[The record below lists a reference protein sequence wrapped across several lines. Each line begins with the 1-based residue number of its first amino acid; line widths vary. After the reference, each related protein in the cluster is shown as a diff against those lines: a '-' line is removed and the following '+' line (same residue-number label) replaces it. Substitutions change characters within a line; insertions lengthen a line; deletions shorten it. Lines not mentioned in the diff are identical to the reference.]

1 MSQKISSKQQQI
13 MNNVLG
19 VNMTKWRTCFS
30 SVSYYGYKLD
40 ILKSGV
46 QKYLRRREFDKMIW
60 CVAEIYLFQVL
71 QTTEQHKKAT
81 KGIISN
87 LLNRLIVMMDEE
99 MLFAECDTYLMIRRY
114 MEMFE
119 KGKRGD
125 FSLLYKICHLMVFQ
139 SRMLRRN
146 SDIRAYFKHAM
157 MNENSGIEPP
167 ESIIDAA
174 NFKEQDVDKF
184 YFENFKAYFK
194 MEDKAEAVKC
204 YYWMFKIFM
213 GKRDGNVKRFRR
225 KENIY
230 MIWEFLFSRKN
241 IMSDP
246 RLKRCLEYRLGEF
259 HKKKR
264 GERFIFLTASIDTAL
279 FKNAESDFN
288 MNLEKWLNEK
298 IECQEKL
305 GGSSP
310 EEIIDTVY
318 KNRVYME
325 MDDYVV
331 DMHCSLGRKLGKGK
345 KDFAIEGSLVIDE
358 DKQFY
363 VQEWRKRYN
372 SEKFKPKIKKGK
384 KKKIKVENKIEIK
397 VEKKE
402 EKKEKK
408 EKTAREIERA
418 AKYKMIKK
426 MRGKVNFEDLEAKL
440 ECVGDIDI
448 NKITLCSEKTCGNKV
463 MCFEYEG
470 KIWKESRKSMFYN
483 RDYCVIDEC
492 KELFGLR
499 KIGMKRVLADFRLE
513 KKDKT
518 KKTWKNNWHKVLIE
532 KDDEKVVYCIMNK
545 ITHINW
551 NVPMEISNIKHSF
564 KNGECR
570 RHLKEF
576 AKIGVFRGIFRC
588 SDFNCRN
595 VLVGCD
601 KSYLEDYF
609 VSIDEGDIG
618 KRLDIIGKREG
629 WLIKAL
635 NKDKTIINEILNELT
650 YQHTKIIMSLE
661 MMERYKFG
669 FELINQVNENWKNL
683 KKDLEKEGVEF

>member
-1 MSQKISSKQQQI
+1 MNIIEYSKQQQI

-30 SVSYYGYKLD
+30 SISYYGYKLD

-125 FSLLYKICHLMVFQ
+125 FSMLYKICYLLCK

-167 ESIIDAA
+167 ASLIDEA
-174 NFKEQDVDKF
+174 NFSEQDVDKF

-194 MEDKAEAVKC
+194 MEDKNEAVKC

-213 GKRDGNVKRFRR
+213 GKRDGNVRRFRR

-246 RLKRCLEYRLGEF
+246 RLKKCLEYRLGEF
-259 HKKKR
+259 HKKSR
-264 GERFIFLTASIDTAL
+264 GERFIFLTASIDIAL
-279 FKNAESDFN
+279 FQTAEFDFN
-288 MNLEKWLNEK
+288 MNLEKWLDGNNLMTD
-298 IECQEKL
+298 L
-305 GGSSP
+305 GWSSP
-310 EEIIDTVY
+310 EKIIDKVY

-345 KDFAIEGSLVIDE
+345 KDFAIEGSLVVDE

-363 VQEWRKRYN
+363 VKEWRRRYN
-372 SEKFKPKIKKGK
+372 SEKCKPKVKKNK
-384 KKKIKVENKIEIK
+384 KKKAKAEEKKQEIVEEK

-402 EKKEKK
+402 KKK
-408 EKTAREIERA
+408 KTAREIERA
-418 AKYKMIKK
+418 EKYKMIKQ
-426 MRGKVNFEDLEAKL
+426 MRGKPNFDDLEKDLEFIDAKN
-440 ECVGDIDI
+440 IDVDGI
-448 NKITLCSEKTCGNKV
+448 KLCTDLTCGNKV

-470 KIWKESRKSMFYN
+470 KIWKEGRKSMYYN
-483 RDYCVIDEC
+483 RDYCVLDEC
-492 KELFGLR
+492 KELFGLE
-499 KIGMKRVLADFRLE
+499 KIGMKRVLSNFRLE
-513 KKDKT
+513 RSDRSKKSWVDNW
-518 KKTWKNNWHKVLIE
+518 KKVSWGPCVGDNKGAKNN
-532 KDDEKVVYCIMNK
+532 VVYCVMDK
-545 ITHINW
+545 
-551 NVPMEISNIKHSF
+551 VEPGEEIGKH
-564 KNGECR
+564 KKR
-570 RHLKEF
+570 MLADRKLLKEF
-576 AKIGVFRGIFRC
+576 AKIGVFRGIFRV
-588 SDFNCRN
+588 SDFNGRN
-595 VLVGCD
+595 VLTKGED
-601 KSYLEDYF
+601 KL

-618 KRLDIIGKREG
+618 KRLDIIGGREK
-629 WLIKAL
+629 WLIGAL

-669 FELINQVNENWKNL
+669 FELINEVENNWKNL
-683 KKDLEKEGVEF
+683 KSDLIKEGVEF

>member
-1 MSQKISSKQQQI
+1 MNIIEDSKQQQI
-13 MNNVLG
+13 MNNVVG

-30 SVSYYGYKLD
+30 SISYYGYKLD

-119 KGKRGD
+119 KGNRGD
-125 FSLLYKICHLMVFQ
+125 FSMLFKICHLLCK

-167 ESIIDAA
+167 ASIIDAA
-174 NFKEQDVDKF
+174 NFSEQDVDKF

-194 MEDKAEAVKC
+194 MEDKNEAVKC

-213 GKRDGNVKRFRR
+213 GKRDGNVRRFRR

-246 RLKRCLEYRLGEF
+246 RLKKCLEYRLGEF
-259 HKKKR
+259 HKKSR
-264 GERFIFLTASIDTAL
+264 GERFIFLTASIDIAL
-279 FKNAESDFN
+279 FQTAECDFN
-288 MNLEKWLNEK
+288 MNLEKWLDGNN
-298 IECQEKL
+298 L
-305 GGSSP
+305 MTDWGWSSP
-310 EEIIDTVY
+310 EKIIDKVY

-345 KDFAIEGSLVIDE
+345 KDFAIEGSLVVDE

-363 VQEWRKRYN
+363 VKEWRRRYN
-372 SEKFKPKIKKGK
+372 SAKCKPKVKKSK
-384 KKKIKVENKIEIK
+384 KKKAKAEEKKQEIVEEK

-402 EKKEKK
+402 KKK
-408 EKTAREIERA
+408 KTAREIERA
-418 AKYKMIKK
+418 EKYKMIKQ
-426 MRGKVNFEDLEAKL
+426 MRGKPNFDDLEKDLEFIDAKN
-440 ECVGDIDI
+440 IDVDGI
-448 NKITLCSEKTCGNKV
+448 KLCTDLTCGNKV

-470 KIWKESRKSMFYN
+470 KIWKEGRKSMYYN
-483 RDYCVIDEC
+483 RDYCVLDEC
-492 KELFGLR
+492 KELFGLE
-499 KIGMKRVLADFRLE
+499 KIGMKRVLSNFRLE
-513 KKDKT
+513 RSDRSKKSWADNW
-518 KKTWKNNWHKVLIE
+518 KKVSWGPCVGDNKGAKNN
-532 KDDEKVVYCIMNK
+532 VVYCVMDK
-545 ITHINW
+545 
-551 NVPMEISNIKHSF
+551 VEPGEEIGKH
-564 KNGECR
+564 KKR
-570 RHLKEF
+570 MLADRKLLKEF
-576 AKIGVFRGIFRC
+576 AKIGVFRGIFRV
-588 SDFNCRN
+588 SDFNGRN
-595 VLVGCD
+595 VLTKGED
-601 KSYLEDYF
+601 KL

-618 KRLDIIGKREG
+618 KRLDIIGGREK
-629 WLIKAL
+629 WLISAL
-635 NKDKTIINEILNELT
+635 NKDKTIINEVLNELT
-650 YQHTKIIMSLE
+650 YDHTKIIMSLE

-669 FELINQVNENWKNL
+669 FDLINEVENNWKNL
-683 KKDLEKEGVEF
+683 KSDLIKEGIEF

>member
-1 MSQKISSKQQQI
+1 MSQKISSKKEQI
-13 MNNVLG
+13 MSNVLG
-19 VNMTKWRTCFS
+19 ANMTKWRTCFS

-46 QKYLRRREFDKMIW
+46 QKYLRRREFDKMVW

-71 QTTEQHKKAT
+71 QSTEQHKKAT

-99 MLFAECDTYLMIRRY
+99 MLFAECDTYLIIRRY

-125 FSLLYKICHLMVFQ
+125 FSILYKICHLLVFQ
-139 SRMLRRN
+139 SKMLRRN

-167 ESIIDAA
+167 ASIIDAE
-174 NFKEQDVDKF
+174 NVKEQDVDKF

-194 MEDKAEAVKC
+194 LDDKNEAVKC

-372 SEKFKPKIKKGK
+372 SEKFKPKVKKGK
-384 KKKIKVENKIEIK
+384 KKKIKVRIK
-397 VEKKE
+397 
-402 EKKEKK
+402 
-408 EKTAREIERA
+408 
-418 AKYKMIKK
+418 
-426 MRGKVNFEDLEAKL
+426 
-440 ECVGDIDI
+440 
-448 NKITLCSEKTCGNKV
+448 
-463 MCFEYEG
+463 
-470 KIWKESRKSMFYN
+470 
-483 RDYCVIDEC
+483 
-492 KELFGLR
+492 
-499 KIGMKRVLADFRLE
+499 
-513 KKDKT
+513 
-518 KKTWKNNWHKVLIE
+518 
-532 KDDEKVVYCIMNK
+532 
-545 ITHINW
+545 
-551 NVPMEISNIKHSF
+551 
-564 KNGECR
+564 
-570 RHLKEF
+570 
-576 AKIGVFRGIFRC
+576 
-588 SDFNCRN
+588 
-595 VLVGCD
+595 
-601 KSYLEDYF
+601 
-609 VSIDEGDIG
+609 
-618 KRLDIIGKREG
+618 
-629 WLIKAL
+629 
-635 NKDKTIINEILNELT
+635 
-650 YQHTKIIMSLE
+650 
-661 MMERYKFG
+661 
-669 FELINQVNENWKNL
+669 
-683 KKDLEKEGVEF
+683 

>member
-1 MSQKISSKQQQI
+1 MSQKINIKKEQI
-13 MNNVLG
+13 MSNILG
-19 VNMTKWRTCFS
+19 ANMTKWRTCFS

-46 QKYLRRREFDKMIW
+46 QKYLRRREFDKMVW

-71 QTTEQHKKAT
+71 QSTEQHKKAT

-99 MLFAECDTYLMIRRY
+99 MLFAECDTYLIIRRY

-125 FSLLYKICHLMVFQ
+125 FSILYKICHLLVFQ
-139 SRMLRRN
+139 SKMLRRN

-157 MNENSGIEPP
+157 MNENSGIVPP
-167 ESIIDAA
+167 ESIIDAV
-174 NFKEQDVDKF
+174 NVKEQDVDKF

-194 MEDKAEAVKC
+194 LDDKNEAVKC

-213 GKRDGNVKRFRR
+213 GKRDGNVRRFRR

-246 RLKRCLEYRLGEF
+246 RLKKCLEYRLGEF

-264 GERFIFLTASIDTAL
+264 GERFIFLTASIDIAL

-288 MNLEKWLNEK
+288 MNFGKWLTEK

-372 SEKFKPKIKKGK
+372 SEKFKPKVKKGK
-384 KKKIKVENKIEIK
+384 KKKIKVNKKEEK
-397 VEKKE
+397 VEEKV

-426 MRGKVNFEDLEAKL
+426 MRGKANFDDLEKDLEFIDAKN
-440 ECVGDIDI
+440 IDVDGI
-448 NKITLCSEKTCGNKV
+448 KLCTDLTCGNKV

-470 KIWKESRKSMFYN
+470 KIWKEGRKSMYYN
-483 RDYCVIDEC
+483 RDYCVLDEC
-492 KELFGLR
+492 KELFGLE
-499 KIGMKRVLADFRLE
+499 KIGMKRVLSNFRLE
-513 KKDKT
+513 RSNRSKKSWVDNW
-518 KKTWKNNWHKVLIE
+518 KKVSWGPCVGDNKDAKNN
-532 KDDEKVVYCIMNK
+532 VVYCVMDK
-545 ITHINW
+545 
-551 NVPMEISNIKHSF
+551 VEPGEEIGKHKKRMLSDR
-564 KNGECR
+564 KL
-570 RHLKEF
+570 LKEF
-576 AKIGVFRGIFRC
+576 AKIGVFRGIFRV
-588 SDFNCRN
+588 SDFNGRN
-595 VLVGCD
+595 VLTKGED
-601 KSYLEDYF
+601 KL

-669 FELINQVNENWKNL
+669 FDLINEVNENWGNL
-683 KKDLEKEGVEF
+683 KKDLIKEGIEF

>member
-1 MSQKISSKQQQI
+1 MNTIEDSKQQQI

-30 SVSYYGYKLD
+30 SISYYGYKLD

-114 MEMFE
+114 MEIFE

-125 FSLLYKICHLMVFQ
+125 FSMLFKICHLLCK

-167 ESIIDAA
+167 ASIIDAA
-174 NFKEQDVDKF
+174 NFSEQEVDKF

-194 MEDKAEAVKC
+194 MEDKNEAVKC

-213 GKRDGNVKRFRR
+213 GKRDGNVRRFRR

-246 RLKRCLEYRLGEF
+246 RLKKCLEYRLGEF
-259 HKKKR
+259 HKKSR
-264 GERFIFLTASIDTAL
+264 GERFIFLTASIDIAL
-279 FKNAESDFN
+279 FQTAECDFN
-288 MNLEKWLNEK
+288 MNLEKWLDGE
-298 IECQEKL
+298 L
-305 GGSSP
+305 PWGWSSP
-310 EEIIDTVY
+310 EKIIDKVY

-345 KDFAIEGSLVIDE
+345 KDFAIEGSLVVDE

-363 VQEWRKRYN
+363 VKEWRRRYN
-372 SEKFKPKIKKGK
+372 SAKCKPKVKKSK
-384 KKKIKVENKIEIK
+384 KKKAKTE
-397 VEKKE
+397 EKKQE
-402 EKKEKK
+402 IVEKKEKK
-408 EKTAREIERA
+408 KKTAREIERA
-418 AKYKMIKK
+418 EKYKMIKQ
-426 MRGKVNFEDLEAKL
+426 MRGKPNFDDLEKDLEFIDAKN
-440 ECVGDIDI
+440 IDVDEI
-448 NKITLCSEKTCGNKV
+448 KLCTDLTCGNKV

-470 KIWKESRKSMFYN
+470 KIWKEGRKSMYYN
-483 RDYCVIDEC
+483 RDYCVLDEC
-492 KELFGLR
+492 KELFGLE
-499 KIGMKRVLADFRLE
+499 KIGMKRVLSNFRLE
-513 KKDKT
+513 RSDRSKKSWVDNW
-518 KKTWKNNWHKVLIE
+518 KKVSWGPCVGDNKGAKNN
-532 KDDEKVVYCIMNK
+532 VVYCVMDK
-545 ITHINW
+545 
-551 NVPMEISNIKHSF
+551 VEPGEEIGKH
-564 KNGECR
+564 KKR
-570 RHLKEF
+570 MLVDRKLLKEF
-576 AKIGVFRGIFRC
+576 AKIGVFRGIFRV
-588 SDFNCRN
+588 SDFNGRN
-595 VLVGCD
+595 VLTKGED
-601 KSYLEDYF
+601 KL

-618 KRLDIIGKREG
+618 KRLDIIGGREK
-629 WLIKAL
+629 WLIGAL

-650 YQHTKIIMSLE
+650 YDHTKIIMSLE

-669 FELINQVNENWKNL
+669 FELINEVENNWKNL
-683 KKDLEKEGVEF
+683 KSDLEKEGVKF

>member
-1 MSQKISSKQQQI
+1 MSQKISSEKEQI
-13 MNNVLG
+13 MSNVLG

-46 QKYLRRREFDKMIW
+46 QKYLRRREFDKMVW

-71 QTTEQHKKAT
+71 QTTEQHQKAT

-125 FSLLYKICHLMVFQ
+125 FSILYKICHLLSG

-157 MNENSGIEPP
+157 MNENSGIEAPA
-167 ESIIDAA
+167 SIIDAA
-174 NFKEQDVDKF
+174 NFSDQDVDKF

-194 MEDKAEAVKC
+194 MEDKNEAVNC

-213 GKRDGNVKRFRR
+213 GKRDGNVRRFRR

-246 RLKRCLEYRLGEF
+246 RLKKCLEYRLGEF
-259 HKKKR
+259 HKKSR
-264 GERFIFLTASIDTAL
+264 GERFIFLTASIDIAL
-279 FKNAESDFN
+279 FENAEADFN
-288 MNLEKWLNEK
+288 MNLEKWLTEK
-298 IECQEKL
+298 IEKFEFL
-305 GGSSP
+305 GR
-310 EEIIDTVY
+310 EEIIDKVY

-345 KDFAIEGSLVIDE
+345 KDFAIEGSLVVDE

-363 VQEWRKRYN
+363 VKKWRRRYN
-372 SEKFKPKIKKGK
+372 SAKCKPKVKKSK
-384 KKKIKVENKIEIK
+384 KKKAKAEEKKEEK

-402 EKKEKK
+402 KKK
-408 EKTAREIERA
+408 KTAREIERA
-418 AKYKMIKK
+418 EKYKMIKK
-426 MRGKVNFEDLEAKL
+426 MRGKPNFDDLEKDLDFIDAKN
-440 ECVGDIDI
+440 IDV
-448 NKITLCSEKTCGNKV
+448 NKIKLCTDLTCGNKV

-470 KIWKESRKSMFYN
+470 KIWKEGRKSMHYN
-483 RDYCVIDEC
+483 RDYCVLDEC
-492 KELFGLR
+492 KELFGLE
-499 KIGMKRVLADFRLE
+499 KIGMKRVLSNFRLE
-513 KKDKT
+513 RSDRSKKSWVDNW
-518 KKTWKNNWHKVLIE
+518 KKVSWGPCVGDNKDAKNN
-532 KDDEKVVYCIMNK
+532 VVYCVMDK
-545 ITHINW
+545 
-551 NVPMEISNIKHSF
+551 VEPGEEIGKH
-564 KNGECR
+564 KKR
-570 RHLKEF
+570 MLADRKLLKEF
-576 AKIGVFRGIFRC
+576 AKIGAFRGIFRV
-588 SDFNCRN
+588 SDFNGRN
-595 VLVGCD
+595 VLTKGED
-601 KSYLEDYF
+601 KL

-618 KRLDIIGKREG
+618 KRLDIIGGREK
-629 WLIKAL
+629 WLIGAL

-669 FELINQVNENWKNL
+669 FELINEVENNWKNL
-683 KKDLEKEGVEF
+683 KSDLIKEGIEF

>member
-1 MSQKISSKQQQI
+1 
-13 MNNVLG
+13 MN
-19 VNMTKWRTCFS
+19 TIEDS
-30 SVSYYGYKLD
+30 ISYYGYKLD

-114 MEMFE
+114 MEIFE

-125 FSLLYKICHLMVFQ
+125 FSMLFKICHLLCK

-167 ESIIDAA
+167 ASIIDAA
-174 NFKEQDVDKF
+174 NFSEQEVDKF

-194 MEDKAEAVKC
+194 MEDKNEAVKC

-213 GKRDGNVKRFRR
+213 GKRDGNVRRFRR

-246 RLKRCLEYRLGEF
+246 RLKKCLEYRLGEF
-259 HKKKR
+259 HKKSR
-264 GERFIFLTASIDTAL
+264 GERFIFLTASIDIAL
-279 FKNAESDFN
+279 FQTAECDFN
-288 MNLEKWLNEK
+288 MNLEKWLDGE
-298 IECQEKL
+298 L
-305 GGSSP
+305 PWGWSSP
-310 EEIIDTVY
+310 EKIIDKVY

-345 KDFAIEGSLVIDE
+345 KDFAIEGSLVVDE

-363 VQEWRKRYN
+363 VKEWRRRYN
-372 SEKFKPKIKKGK
+372 SAKCKPKVKKSK
-384 KKKIKVENKIEIK
+384 KKKAKTE
-397 VEKKE
+397 EKKQE
-402 EKKEKK
+402 IVEKKEKK
-408 EKTAREIERA
+408 KKTAREIERA
-418 AKYKMIKK
+418 EKYKMIKQ
-426 MRGKVNFEDLEAKL
+426 MRGKPNFDDLEKDLEFIDAKN
-440 ECVGDIDI
+440 IDVDEI
-448 NKITLCSEKTCGNKV
+448 KLCTDLTCGNKV

-470 KIWKESRKSMFYN
+470 KIWKEGRKSMYYN
-483 RDYCVIDEC
+483 RDYCVLDEC
-492 KELFGLR
+492 KELFGLE
-499 KIGMKRVLADFRLE
+499 KIGMKRVLSNFRLE
-513 KKDKT
+513 RSDRSKKSWVDNW
-518 KKTWKNNWHKVLIE
+518 KKVSWGPCVGDNKGAKNN
-532 KDDEKVVYCIMNK
+532 VVYCVMDK
-545 ITHINW
+545 
-551 NVPMEISNIKHSF
+551 VEPGEEIGKH
-564 KNGECR
+564 KKKMLADR
-570 RHLKEF
+570 KLLKEF
-576 AKIGVFRGIFRC
+576 AKIGVFRGIFRV
-588 SDFNCRN
+588 SDFNGRN
-595 VLVGCD
+595 VLTKGED
-601 KSYLEDYF
+601 KL

-618 KRLDIIGKREG
+618 KRLDIIGGREK
-629 WLIKAL
+629 WLIGAL

-650 YQHTKIIMSLE
+650 YDHTKIIMSLE

-669 FELINQVNENWKNL
+669 FDLINEVENNWKNL
-683 KKDLEKEGVEF
+683 KSDLEKEGVKF

>member
-1 MSQKISSKQQQI
+1 MNIIEDSKQQQI
-13 MNNVLG
+13 MNNVVG

-30 SVSYYGYKLD
+30 SISYYGYKLD

-119 KGKRGD
+119 KGNRGD
-125 FSLLYKICHLMVFQ
+125 FSMLYKICHLLCK

-167 ESIIDAA
+167 ASIIDAA
-174 NFKEQDVDKF
+174 NFSEQEVDKF

-194 MEDKAEAVKC
+194 MEDKNEAVKC

-213 GKRDGNVKRFRR
+213 GKKDGNVRRFRR

-246 RLKRCLEYRLGEF
+246 LLKKCLEYRLGEF
-259 HKKKR
+259 HKKSR
-264 GERFIFLTASIDTAL
+264 GERFIFLTASIDIAL
-279 FKNAESDFN
+279 FQTAEFDFN
-288 MNLEKWLNEK
+288 MNLEKWLDGNS
-298 IECQEKL
+298 
-305 GGSSP
+305 GDWGWSSP
-310 EEIIDTVY
+310 EEIIDKVY

-345 KDFAIEGSLVIDE
+345 KDFAIEGSLVVEE

-363 VQEWRKRYN
+363 VKEWRKRYN
-372 SEKFKPKIKKGK
+372 SAKCKPKVKKSK
-384 KKKIKVENKIEIK
+384 KKKAKAEEKKQEIVEEK

-402 EKKEKK
+402 KKQ
-408 EKTAREIERA
+408 KTAREIERA
-418 AKYKMIKK
+418 EKYKMIKQ
-426 MRGKVNFEDLEAKL
+426 MRGKPNFDDLEKDLEYIDAKN
-440 ECVGDIDI
+440 IDVDEI
-448 NKITLCSEKTCGNKV
+448 KLCTDLTCGNKV

-470 KIWKESRKSMFYN
+470 KIWKEGRKSMYYN
-483 RDYCVIDEC
+483 RDYCVLDEC
-492 KELFGLR
+492 KELFGLE
-499 KIGMKRVLADFRLE
+499 KIGMKRVLSNFRLE
-513 KKDKT
+513 RSDRSKKSWVDNW
-518 KKTWKNNWHKVLIE
+518 KKVSWGPCVGDNKGSKNN
-532 KDDEKVVYCIMNK
+532 VVYCVMDK
-545 ITHINW
+545 IE
-551 NVPMEISNIKHSF
+551 PGEEIGKH
-564 KNGECR
+564 KKR
-570 RHLKEF
+570 MLADRKLLKEF
-576 AKIGVFRGIFRC
+576 AKIGVFRGIFRV
-588 SDFNCRN
+588 SDFNGRN
-595 VLVGCD
+595 VLTKGED
-601 KSYLEDYF
+601 KL

-618 KRLDIIGKREG
+618 KRLDIIGGREK
-629 WLIKAL
+629 WLISAL

-650 YQHTKIIMSLE
+650 YDHTKIIMSLE

-669 FELINQVNENWKNL
+669 FELINEVENNWKNL
-683 KKDLEKEGVEF
+683 KSDLEKEGVEF

>member
-1 MSQKISSKQQQI
+1 MNTIEDSKQQQI

-30 SVSYYGYKLD
+30 SISYYGYKLD

-114 MEMFE
+114 MEIFE

-125 FSLLYKICHLMVFQ
+125 FSMLFKICHLLCK

-167 ESIIDAA
+167 ASIIDAA
-174 NFKEQDVDKF
+174 NFSEQEVDKF

-194 MEDKAEAVKC
+194 MEDKNEAVKC

-213 GKRDGNVKRFRR
+213 GKRDGNVRRFRR

-246 RLKRCLEYRLGEF
+246 RLKKCLEYRLGEF
-259 HKKKR
+259 HKKSR
-264 GERFIFLTASIDTAL
+264 GERFIFLTASIDIAL
-279 FKNAESDFN
+279 FQTAECDFN
-288 MNLEKWLNEK
+288 MNLEKWLDGE
-298 IECQEKL
+298 L
-305 GGSSP
+305 PWGWSSP
-310 EEIIDTVY
+310 EKIIDKVY

-345 KDFAIEGSLVIDE
+345 KDFAIEGSLVVDE

-363 VQEWRKRYN
+363 VKEWRRRYN
-372 SEKFKPKIKKGK
+372 SAKCKPKVKKSK
-384 KKKIKVENKIEIK
+384 KKKAKTE
-397 VEKKE
+397 EKKQE
-402 EKKEKK
+402 IVEKKEKK
-408 EKTAREIERA
+408 KKTAREIERA
-418 AKYKMIKK
+418 EKYKMIKQ
-426 MRGKVNFEDLEAKL
+426 MRGKPNFDDLEKDLEFIDAKN
-440 ECVGDIDI
+440 IDVDEI
-448 NKITLCSEKTCGNKV
+448 KLCTDLTCGNKV

-470 KIWKESRKSMFYN
+470 KIWKEGRKSMYYN
-483 RDYCVIDEC
+483 RDYCVLDEC
-492 KELFGLR
+492 KELFGLE
-499 KIGMKRVLADFRLE
+499 KIGMKRVLSNFRLE
-513 KKDKT
+513 RSDRSKKSWVDNW
-518 KKTWKNNWHKVLIE
+518 KKVSWGPCVGDNKGAKNN
-532 KDDEKVVYCIMNK
+532 VVYCVMDK
-545 ITHINW
+545 
-551 NVPMEISNIKHSF
+551 VEPGEEIGKH
-564 KNGECR
+564 KKKMLADR
-570 RHLKEF
+570 KLLKEF
-576 AKIGVFRGIFRC
+576 AKIGVFRGIFRV
-588 SDFNCRN
+588 SDFNGRN
-595 VLVGCD
+595 VLTKGED
-601 KSYLEDYF
+601 KL

-618 KRLDIIGKREG
+618 KRLDIIGGREK
-629 WLIKAL
+629 WLIGAL

-650 YQHTKIIMSLE
+650 YDHTKIIMSLE

-669 FELINQVNENWKNL
+669 FELINEVENNWKNL
-683 KKDLEKEGVEF
+683 KSDLEKEGVKF

>member
-1 MSQKISSKQQQI
+1 MNTVEDSKQQQI

-30 SVSYYGYKLD
+30 SISYYGYKLD

-114 MEMFE
+114 MEIFE

-125 FSLLYKICHLMVFQ
+125 FSMLFKICHLLCK

-167 ESIIDAA
+167 ASIIDAA
-174 NFKEQDVDKF
+174 NFSEQEVDKF

-194 MEDKAEAVKC
+194 MEDKNEAVKC

-213 GKRDGNVKRFRR
+213 GKRDGNVRRFRR

-246 RLKRCLEYRLGEF
+246 RLKKCLEYRLGEF
-259 HKKKR
+259 HKKSR
-264 GERFIFLTASIDTAL
+264 GERFIFLTASIDIAL
-279 FKNAESDFN
+279 FQTAELDFN
-288 MNLEKWLNEK
+288 MNLEKCLENYLMTTW
-298 IECQEKL
+298 
-305 GGSSP
+305 GWSSP
-310 EEIIDTVY
+310 EKIIDKVY

-345 KDFAIEGSLVIDE
+345 KDFAIEGSLVVDE

-363 VQEWRKRYN
+363 VKEWRRRYN
-372 SEKFKPKIKKGK
+372 SAKCKPKVKKSK
-384 KKKIKVENKIEIK
+384 KKKAKTE
-397 VEKKE
+397 EKKQE
-402 EKKEKK
+402 IVEKKEKK
-408 EKTAREIERA
+408 KKTAREIERA
-418 AKYKMIKK
+418 EKYKMIKQ
-426 MRGKVNFEDLEAKL
+426 MRGKPNFDDLEKDLEFIDAKN
-440 ECVGDIDI
+440 IDVDEI
-448 NKITLCSEKTCGNKV
+448 KLCTDLTCGNKV

-470 KIWKESRKSMFYN
+470 KIWKEGRKSMYYN
-483 RDYCVIDEC
+483 RDYCVLDEC
-492 KELFGLR
+492 KELFGLE
-499 KIGMKRVLADFRLE
+499 KIGMKRVLSNFRLE
-513 KKDKT
+513 RSDRSKKSWVDNW
-518 KKTWKNNWHKVLIE
+518 KKVSWGPCVGDNKGAKNN
-532 KDDEKVVYCIMNK
+532 VVYCVMDK
-545 ITHINW
+545 
-551 NVPMEISNIKHSF
+551 VEPGEEIGKH
-564 KNGECR
+564 KKR
-570 RHLKEF
+570 MLADRKLLKEF
-576 AKIGVFRGIFRC
+576 AKIGVFRGIFRV
-588 SDFNCRN
+588 SDFNGRN
-595 VLVGCD
+595 VLTKGED
-601 KSYLEDYF
+601 KL

-618 KRLDIIGKREG
+618 KRLDIIGGREK
-629 WLIKAL
+629 WLIGAL
-635 NKDKTIINEILNELT
+635 NKDKTIINDILNELT
-650 YQHTKIIMSLE
+650 YDHTKIIMSLE

-669 FELINQVNENWKNL
+669 FDLINEVENNWKNL
-683 KKDLEKEGVEF
+683 KSDLEKEGVEF

>member
-1 MSQKISSKQQQI
+1 MNTVEDSKQQQI
-13 MNNVLG
+13 MTNVVG

-30 SVSYYGYKLD
+30 SISYYGYKLD

-99 MLFAECDTYLMIRRY
+99 MLSAECDTYLMIRRY

-125 FSLLYKICHLMVFQ
+125 FSMWFKICHLLCK

-167 ESIIDAA
+167 ASIIDAA
-174 NFKEQDVDKF
+174 NFSEQEVDKF

-194 MEDKAEAVKC
+194 MEDKNEAVKC

-213 GKRDGNVKRFRR
+213 GKRDGNVRRFRR

-246 RLKRCLEYRLGEF
+246 MLKKCLEYRLGEF
-259 HKKKR
+259 HKKSR
-264 GERFIFLTASIDTAL
+264 GERFIFLTASIDIAL
-279 FKNAESDFN
+279 FQTAEFDFN
-288 MNLEKWLNEK
+288 MNLKKWLDGNS
-298 IECQEKL
+298 
-305 GGSSP
+305 GDWGWSSP
-310 EEIIDTVY
+310 EEIIDKVY

-345 KDFAIEGSLVIDE
+345 KDFAIEGSLVVEE

-363 VQEWRKRYN
+363 VKEWRKRYN
-372 SEKFKPKIKKGK
+372 SAKCKPKVKKSK
-384 KKKIKVENKIEIK
+384 KKKAKAEEKKQEIVEEK

-402 EKKEKK
+402 KKK
-408 EKTAREIERA
+408 KTAREIERA
-418 AKYKMIKK
+418 EKYKMIKK
-426 MRGKVNFEDLEAKL
+426 
-440 ECVGDIDI
+440 
-448 NKITLCSEKTCGNKV
+448 
-463 MCFEYEG
+463 
-470 KIWKESRKSMFYN
+470 
-483 RDYCVIDEC
+483 
-492 KELFGLR
+492 
-499 KIGMKRVLADFRLE
+499 
-513 KKDKT
+513 
-518 KKTWKNNWHKVLIE
+518 
-532 KDDEKVVYCIMNK
+532 
-545 ITHINW
+545 
-551 NVPMEISNIKHSF
+551 
-564 KNGECR
+564 
-570 RHLKEF
+570 
-576 AKIGVFRGIFRC
+576 
-588 SDFNCRN
+588 
-595 VLVGCD
+595 
-601 KSYLEDYF
+601 
-609 VSIDEGDIG
+609 
-618 KRLDIIGKREG
+618 
-629 WLIKAL
+629 
-635 NKDKTIINEILNELT
+635 
-650 YQHTKIIMSLE
+650 
-661 MMERYKFG
+661 
-669 FELINQVNENWKNL
+669 
-683 KKDLEKEGVEF
+683 

>member
-1 MSQKISSKQQQI
+1 
-13 MNNVLG
+13 
-19 VNMTKWRTCFS
+19 
-30 SVSYYGYKLD
+30 
-40 ILKSGV
+40 
-46 QKYLRRREFDKMIW
+46 
-60 CVAEIYLFQVL
+60 
-71 QTTEQHKKAT
+71 
-81 KGIISN
+81 
-87 LLNRLIVMMDEE
+87 
-99 MLFAECDTYLMIRRY
+99 
-114 MEMFE
+114 
-119 KGKRGD
+119 
-125 FSLLYKICHLMVFQ
+125 
-139 SRMLRRN
+139 
-146 SDIRAYFKHAM
+146 
-157 MNENSGIEPP
+157 
-167 ESIIDAA
+167 
-174 NFKEQDVDKF
+174 
-184 YFENFKAYFK
+184 
-194 MEDKAEAVKC
+194 
-204 YYWMFKIFM
+204 
-213 GKRDGNVKRFRR
+213 
-225 KENIY
+225 
-230 MIWEFLFSRKN
+230 
-241 IMSDP
+241 MSDP

-305 GGSSP
+305 EGSSP

-372 SEKFKPKIKKGK
+372 SEKFKPKVKKVKKGK

-402 EKKEKK
+402 EKVEKKEKK

-440 ECVGDIDI
+440 ECVDDIDI

-499 KIGMKRVLADFRLE
+499 KIGMKRVIADFRLE

-518 KKTWKNNWHKVLIE
+518 KKTWKNNL
-532 KDDEKVVYCIMNK
+532 
-545 ITHINW
+545 
-551 NVPMEISNIKHSF
+551 
-564 KNGECR
+564 
-570 RHLKEF
+570 
-576 AKIGVFRGIFRC
+576 
-588 SDFNCRN
+588 
-595 VLVGCD
+595 
-601 KSYLEDYF
+601 
-609 VSIDEGDIG
+609 
-618 KRLDIIGKREG
+618 
-629 WLIKAL
+629 
-635 NKDKTIINEILNELT
+635 
-650 YQHTKIIMSLE
+650 
-661 MMERYKFG
+661 
-669 FELINQVNENWKNL
+669 
-683 KKDLEKEGVEF
+683 

>member
-1 MSQKISSKQQQI
+1 MNTIEDSKQQQI

-30 SVSYYGYKLD
+30 SISYYGYKLD

-114 MEMFE
+114 MEIFE

-125 FSLLYKICHLMVFQ
+125 FSMLFKICHLLCK

-167 ESIIDAA
+167 ASIIDAA
-174 NFKEQDVDKF
+174 NFSEQEVDKF

-194 MEDKAEAVKC
+194 MEDKNEAVKC

-213 GKRDGNVKRFRR
+213 GKRDGNVRRFRR

-246 RLKRCLEYRLGEF
+246 RLKKCLEYRLGEF
-259 HKKKR
+259 HKKSR
-264 GERFIFLTASIDTAL
+264 GERFIFLTASIDIAL
-279 FKNAESDFN
+279 FQTAELDFN
-288 MNLEKWLNEK
+288 MNLEKWLDGKN
-298 IECQEKL
+298 L
-305 GGSSP
+305 MTDWGWSSP
-310 EEIIDTVY
+310 EKIIDKVY

-345 KDFAIEGSLVIDE
+345 KDFAIEGSLVVDE

-363 VQEWRKRYN
+363 VKEWRRRYN
-372 SEKFKPKIKKGK
+372 SAKCKPKIKKSK
-384 KKKIKVENKIEIK
+384 KKKAKAE
-397 VEKKE
+397 EKKQE
-402 EKKEKK
+402 IVEKKEKK
-408 EKTAREIERA
+408 KKTAREIERA
-418 AKYKMIKK
+418 EKYKMIKQ
-426 MRGKVNFEDLEAKL
+426 MRGKPNFDDLEKDLEFIDAKN
-440 ECVGDIDI
+440 IDVDEI
-448 NKITLCSEKTCGNKV
+448 KLCTDLTCGNKV

-470 KIWKESRKSMFYN
+470 KIWKEGRKSMYYN
-483 RDYCVIDEC
+483 RDYCVLDEC
-492 KELFGLR
+492 KELFGLE
-499 KIGMKRVLADFRLE
+499 KIGMKRVLSNFRLE
-513 KKDKT
+513 RSDRSKKSWVDNW
-518 KKTWKNNWHKVLIE
+518 KKVSWGPCVGDNKGAKNN
-532 KDDEKVVYCIMNK
+532 VVYCVMDK
-545 ITHINW
+545 
-551 NVPMEISNIKHSF
+551 VEPGEEIGKH
-564 KNGECR
+564 KKR
-570 RHLKEF
+570 MLADRKLLKEF
-576 AKIGVFRGIFRC
+576 AKIGVFRGIFRV
-588 SDFNCRN
+588 SDFNGRN
-595 VLVGCD
+595 VLTKGED
-601 KSYLEDYF
+601 KL

-618 KRLDIIGKREG
+618 KRLDIIGGREK
-629 WLIKAL
+629 WLIGAL
-635 NKDKTIINEILNELT
+635 NKDKTIINEVLNELT
-650 YQHTKIIMSLE
+650 YDHTKIIMSLE

-669 FELINQVNENWKNL
+669 FDLINEVENNWKNL
-683 KKDLEKEGVEF
+683 KSDLIKEGIEF

>member
-1 MSQKISSKQQQI
+1 MNTIEDSKQQQI

-30 SVSYYGYKLD
+30 SISYYGYKLD

-114 MEMFE
+114 MEIFE

-125 FSLLYKICHLMVFQ
+125 FSMLFKICHLLCK

-167 ESIIDAA
+167 ASIIDAA
-174 NFKEQDVDKF
+174 NFSEQEVDKF

-194 MEDKAEAVKC
+194 MEDKNEAVKC

-213 GKRDGNVKRFRR
+213 GKRDGNVRRFRR

-246 RLKRCLEYRLGEF
+246 RLKKCLEYRLGEF
-259 HKKKR
+259 HKKSR
-264 GERFIFLTASIDTAL
+264 GERFIFLTASIDIAL
-279 FKNAESDFN
+279 FQTAECDFN
-288 MNLEKWLNEK
+288 MNLEKWLDGE
-298 IECQEKL
+298 L
-305 GGSSP
+305 PWGWSSP
-310 EEIIDTVY
+310 EKIIDKVY

-345 KDFAIEGSLVIDE
+345 KDFAIEGSLVVDE

-363 VQEWRKRYN
+363 VKEWRRRYN
-372 SEKFKPKIKKGK
+372 SAKCKPKVKKSK
-384 KKKIKVENKIEIK
+384 KKKAKTE
-397 VEKKE
+397 EKKQE
-402 EKKEKK
+402 IVEKKEKK
-408 EKTAREIERA
+408 KKTAREIERA
-418 AKYKMIKK
+418 EKYKMIKQ
-426 MRGKVNFEDLEAKL
+426 MRGKPNFDDLEKDLEFIDAKN
-440 ECVGDIDI
+440 IDVDEI
-448 NKITLCSEKTCGNKV
+448 KLCTDLTCGNKV

-470 KIWKESRKSMFYN
+470 KIWKEGRKSMYYN
-483 RDYCVIDEC
+483 RDYCVLDEC
-492 KELFGLR
+492 KELFGLE
-499 KIGMKRVLADFRLE
+499 KIGMKRVLSNFRLE
-513 KKDKT
+513 RSDRSKKSWVDNW
-518 KKTWKNNWHKVLIE
+518 KKVSWGPCVGDNKGAKNN
-532 KDDEKVVYCIMNK
+532 VVYCVMDK
-545 ITHINW
+545 
-551 NVPMEISNIKHSF
+551 VEPGEEIGKH
-564 KNGECR
+564 KKKMLADR
-570 RHLKEF
+570 KLLKEF
-576 AKIGVFRGIFRC
+576 AKIGVFRGIFRV
-588 SDFNCRN
+588 SDFNGRN
-595 VLVGCD
+595 VLTKGED
-601 KSYLEDYF
+601 KL

-618 KRLDIIGKREG
+618 KRLDIIGGREK
-629 WLIKAL
+629 WLIGAL

-650 YQHTKIIMSLE
+650 YDHTKIIMSLE

-669 FELINQVNENWKNL
+669 FDLINEVENNWKNL
-683 KKDLEKEGVEF
+683 KSDLEKEGVKF